1 MPAATLSLRVRGLA
15 LYLGMIR
22 RGRLEWVVSLGAT
35 CCERW
40 RGKIRL
46 LLLFFFYG
54 VQMLRAGLL
63 VTLLLP
69 LEWSV
74 GGWQSEERF
83 VSWEQGARL

>member
-1 MPAATLSLRVRGLA
+1 MA

-46 LLLFFFYG
+46 LLFYYG
-54 VQMLRAGLL
+54 VQVLRARLL

-69 LEWSV
+69 SDWSV

-83 VSWEQGARL
+83 VSWERGARL